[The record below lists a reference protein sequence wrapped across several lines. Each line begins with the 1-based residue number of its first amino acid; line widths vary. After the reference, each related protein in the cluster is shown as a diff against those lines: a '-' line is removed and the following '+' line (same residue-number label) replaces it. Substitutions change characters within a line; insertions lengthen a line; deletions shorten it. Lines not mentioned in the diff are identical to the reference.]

1 MKLAFFIAKRYLF
14 AKKSTNAINIIS
26 GISTLGVFIG
36 TAALVIILSVF
47 NGFEGLVV
55 SLYNKFSP
63 DIKIEST
70 IGKTFDPN
78 QIEIQTVL
86 KSDLIKH
93 AVFVL
98 EDKVLLRYNENQV
111 IATLKGMSEEYETM
125 GSLDSAITQGR
136 NVLRVGEQYFAVLG
150 SGVAYRLGVFV
161 DTAYEPILF
170 FAPKKSARISINPAD
185 EFNQDEVYASGIFQ
199 VQQEF
204 DDTYVLAPI
213 RFARNLLDE
222 EQKISSIEITLKN
235 EENHV
240 VFKKSNMQT
249 LGNSY
254 IIKNRYEQDELLY
267 KILNS
272 EKWAVYFILTF
283 VLIIA
288 ICNIIGSLTM
298 LVIDK
303 KKDIAILIGMGADHS
318 LIKRIFLLEG
328 MMISMIG
335 ALSGLFFGAVF
346 CLLQIKYG
354 FITISGA
361 ESLTITAYPMIMK
374 WTDFV
379 LVFTTVLVIS
389 FIASWLSAN
398 LSVKNSGTIKEQ
410 LTVQ

>member
-70 IGKTFDPN
+70 VGKSFDPN
-78 QIEIQTVL
+78 TSNIQTVL
-86 KSDLIKH
+86 QSDVVLH

-98 EDKVLLRYNENQV
+98 EEKVLLRYNDNQY
-111 IATLKGMSEEYETM
+111 IATLKGMSQEYESI
-125 GSLDSAITQGR
+125 GKLDSAISQGR
-136 NVLRVGEQYFAVLG
+136 NVLRVGEQDFAVLG
-150 SGVAYRLGVFV
+150 TGVAYRLGVFI
-161 DTAYEPILF
+161 DTAYEPIQF
-170 FAPKKSARISINPAD
+170 FAPKKTARISINPAD
-185 EFNQDEVYASGIFQ
+185 EFNQDAIYASGIFQ

-204 DDTYVLAPI
+204 DDKYVLVPL

-222 EQKISSIEITLKN
+222 EVNISSIEISLKSDA
-235 EENHV
+235 EV
-240 VFKKSNMQT
+240 AKFKQMST
-249 LGNSY
+249 EVLGKDFSV
-254 IIKNRYEQDELLY
+254 KNRYEQDELLY

-272 EKWAVYFILTF
+272 EKWAVYLILTF

-303 KKDIAILIGMGADHS
+303 KKDIAVLLSMGAENG

-335 ALSGLFFGAVF
+335 AISGLVIGAAF
-346 CLLQIKYG
+346 CWLQIKYG
-354 FITISGA
+354 FISISGA
-361 ESLTITAYPMIMK
+361 ETLSISAYPMEMK
-374 WTDFV
+374 WTDFI
-379 LVFTTVLVIS
+379 LVFATVLAIS

-398 LSVKNSGTIKEQ
+398 LSVRHSGKLKDE
-410 LTVQ
+410 LSVQ